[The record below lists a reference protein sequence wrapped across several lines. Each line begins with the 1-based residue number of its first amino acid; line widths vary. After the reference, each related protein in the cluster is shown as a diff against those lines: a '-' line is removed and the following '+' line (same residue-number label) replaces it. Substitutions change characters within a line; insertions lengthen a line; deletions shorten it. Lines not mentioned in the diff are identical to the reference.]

1 MQPDHGMHRSLAR
14 PRTLL
19 TSGGF
24 HQEAKLKERM
34 AGGAVGYLQYALLIL
49 TSIHIWFGGVLG
61 LVLSFVQ
68 RHVFHITH
76 THNTVMFEP
85 LRTVCTTG
93 HVQQRM
99 NVR

>member
-1 MQPDHGMHRSLAR
+1 M
-14 PRTLL
+14 L
-19 TSGGF
+19 TSGGV
-24 HQEAKLKERM
+24 HQESKLKERM

-61 LVLSFVQ
+61 LVASFVQ

-76 THNTVMFEP
+76 TTTMFEP
-85 LRTVCTTG
+85 LRAVCTTG